1 MISLENISSISIF
14 GFVANWSPY
23 FFLFTV
29 LLTVFYFLITKKWYR
44 NFEGGRPLRVKEGTV
59 FVTSMVLLYGMY
71 GAPVDILSHILFS
84 FHMLQMAVV
93 FLLIAPLLFYAVP
106 EYVWKAFVNLPV
118 VKQVFMITRKPLVT
132 LILFNGVFSIYHLPV
147 VLDFLKQSG
156 ALHSA
161 FNALLFLLA
170 ILMFYPVFNKVE
182 PRENHMGGLFKMLYV
197 FGIGA
202 LLTPACGLIIF
213 AGTPLYETYTDG
225 DAWLS
230 AMELCVPSG
239 VLDGLRGQG
248 LISGPEYFTDTTP
261 VMDQQTGGI
270 IMKVLQ
276 EVFFGFMLGFIFFR
290 WFKEERMDEE
300 ETTRRS
306 VENAR
311 IQKELFNQYR

>member
-1 MISLENISSISIF
+1 MENISSISIF

-23 FFLFTV
+23 FFLFTAF
-29 LLTVFYFLITKKWYR
+29 LTVLYFLLTKKWYR
-44 NFEGGRPLRVKEGTV
+44 NFENGRPLRVKEGLV
-59 FVTSMVLLYGMY
+59 FVTSMVLLYIMY

-93 FLLIAPLLFYAVP
+93 FLLIAPLMFYAIP
-106 EYVWKAFVNLPV
+106 EYLWKAFVNLPV
-118 VKQVFMITRKPLVT
+118 ARQIFKITKKPLVT

-161 FNALLFLLA
+161 FNVLLFLLA
-170 ILMFYPVFNKVE
+170 LLMFYPVFNKVE
-182 PRENHMGGLFKMLYV
+182 PKENHMGGLFKMLYV

-239 VLDGLRGQG
+239 VLDGLKGQG
-248 LISGPEYFTDTTP
+248 LISGPEYFTNTTP
-261 VMDQQTGGI
+261 IMDQQTGGI

-276 EVFFGFMLGFIFFR
+276 EVFFGFMLGFIFFN
-290 WFKEERMDEE
+290 WFREERMDEE

>member
-1 MISLENISSISIF
+1 MENISSISIF

-23 FFLFTV
+23 FLILTI
-29 LLTVFYFLITKKWYR
+29 LLTVLYFLVTKKWYE
-44 NFEGGRPLRVKEGTV
+44 NFEGGRPLEAKEGTV
-59 FVTSMVLLYGMY
+59 FVISMILLYAMY
-71 GAPVDILSHILFS
+71 GSPVDILSHILFS

-93 FLLIAPLLFYAVP
+93 FLLIAPLMFYAVP
-106 EYVWKAFVNLPV
+106 GYVWRYFVNLPV
-118 VKQVFMITRKPLVT
+118 VKQIFMITKKPLIP
-132 LILFNGVFSIYHLPV
+132 LILFNGVFSVYHLPV

-156 ALHSA
+156 PLHSG
-161 FNALLFLLA
+161 FNGLLFLLA
-170 ILMFYPVFNKVE
+170 LLMFYPVFNKVE
-182 PRENHMGGLFKMLYV
+182 PKENHMGGLFKMLYV

-239 VLDGLRGQG
+239 VLDGLKGQG
-248 LISGPEYFTDTTP
+248 LISGPEYFTNTTP
-261 VMDQQTGGI
+261 IMDQQTGGI

-276 EVFFGFMLGFIFFR
+276 EVFFGFMLGFIFFS
-290 WFKEERMDEE
+290 WFRDERKDEE

-311 IQKELFNQYR
+311 LQKELFNQYR

>member
-23 FFLFTV
+23 FFLFTAF
-29 LLTVFYFLITKKWYR
+29 LTVLYFLLTKKWYR
-44 NFEGGRPLRVKEGTV
+44 NFENGRPLRVKEGLV
-59 FVTSMVLLYGMY
+59 FVTSMVLLYIMY

-93 FLLIAPLLFYAVP
+93 FLLIAPLMFYAIP
-106 EYVWKAFVNLPV
+106 EYLWKAFVNLPV
-118 VKQVFMITRKPLVT
+118 ARQIFKITKKPLVT

-161 FNALLFLLA
+161 FNVLLFLLA
-170 ILMFYPVFNKVE
+170 LLMFYPVFNKVE
-182 PRENHMGGLFKMLYV
+182 PKENHMGGLFKMLYV

-239 VLDGLRGQG
+239 VLDGLKGQG
-248 LISGPEYFTDTTP
+248 LISGPEYFTNTTP
-261 VMDQQTGGI
+261 IMDQQTGGI

-276 EVFFGFMLGFIFFR
+276 EVFFGFMLGFIFFN
-290 WFKEERMDEE
+290 WFREERMDEE

>member
-1 MISLENISSISIF
+1 MENISSISIF

-23 FFLFTV
+23 FFVFTV
-29 LLTVFYFLITKKWYR
+29 FLTVLYFLITKKWYR
-44 NFEGGRPLRVKEGTV
+44 NFEDGRPLRPKEGLV
-59 FVTSMVLLYGMY
+59 FVTSMVLLYTMY

-84 FHMLQMAVV
+84 FHMLQMAIV
-93 FLLIAPLLFYAVP
+93 FLLIAPLMFYAVP
-106 EYVWKAFVNLPV
+106 GYVWKYFVNLPV
-118 VKQVFMITRKPLVT
+118 IKRIFRITEKPLVP
-132 LILFNGVFSIYHLPV
+132 LILFTGVFSIYHLPV
-147 VLDFLKQSG
+147 VLDFLKQNG
-156 ALHSA
+156 PLHST
-161 FNALLFLLA
+161 FNGLLFLLA

-182 PRENHMGGLFKMLYV
+182 SKKDHMGGLFKMLYV

-213 AGTPLYETYTDG
+213 AGSPLYDTYTDG

-230 AMELCVPSG
+230 AMALCVPSG
-239 VLDGLRGQG
+239 VLDGLTGQG

-261 VMDQQTGGI
+261 VRDQQTGGV

-276 EVFFGFMLGFIFFR
+276 EVFFGFMLGFIFFS
-290 WFKEERMDEE
+290 WFRDERRDEE

-306 VENAR
+306 LEKAR

>member
-1 MISLENISSISIF
+1 MENISSISIF

-23 FFLFTV
+23 FLILTI
-29 LLTVFYFLITKKWYR
+29 LLTVLYFLVTKKWYE
-44 NFEGGRPLRVKEGTV
+44 NFEGGRPLEAKEGTV
-59 FVTSMVLLYGMY
+59 FVISMILLYAMY
-71 GAPVDILSHILFS
+71 GSPVDILSHILFS

-93 FLLIAPLLFYAVP
+93 FLLIAPLMFYAVP
-106 EYVWKAFVNLPV
+106 GYVWRYFVNLPV
-118 VKQVFMITRKPLVT
+118 VKQIFMITKKPLIP
-132 LILFNGVFSIYHLPV
+132 LILFNGVFSVYHVPV

-156 ALHSA
+156 PLHSG
-161 FNALLFLLA
+161 FNGLLFLLA
-170 ILMFYPVFNKVE
+170 LLMFYPVFNKVE
-182 PRENHMGGLFKMLYV
+182 PKENHMGGLFKMLYV

-239 VLDGLRGQG
+239 VLDGLKGQG
-248 LISGPEYFTDTTP
+248 LISGPEYFTNTTP
-261 VMDQQTGGI
+261 IMDQQTGGI

-276 EVFFGFMLGFIFFR
+276 EVFFGFMLGFIFFS
-290 WFKEERMDEE
+290 WFRDERKDEE

-311 IQKELFNQYR
+311 LQKELFNQYR

>member
-1 MISLENISSISIF
+1 MENISSISIF

-23 FFLFTV
+23 FLILTI
-29 LLTVFYFLITKKWYR
+29 LLTVLYFLVTKKWYE
-44 NFEGGRPLRVKEGTV
+44 NFEGGRPLEAKEGTV
-59 FVTSMVLLYGMY
+59 FFISMILLYAMY
-71 GAPVDILSHILFS
+71 GSPVDILSHILFS

-93 FLLIAPLLFYAVP
+93 FLLIAPLMFYAVP
-106 EYVWKAFVNLPV
+106 GYVWRYFVNLPV
-118 VKQVFMITRKPLVT
+118 VKQIFMITKKPLIP
-132 LILFNGVFSIYHLPV
+132 LILFNGVFSVYHVPV

-156 ALHSA
+156 PLHSG
-161 FNALLFLLA
+161 FNGLLFLLA
-170 ILMFYPVFNKVE
+170 LLMFYPVFNKVE
-182 PRENHMGGLFKMLYV
+182 PKENHMGGLFKMLYV

-239 VLDGLRGQG
+239 VLDGLKGQG
-248 LISGPEYFTDTTP
+248 LISGPEYFTNTTP
-261 VMDQQTGGI
+261 IMDQQTGGI

-276 EVFFGFMLGFIFFR
+276 EVFFGFMLGFIFFS
-290 WFKEERMDEE
+290 WFRDERKDEE

-311 IQKELFNQYR
+311 LQKELFNQYR

>member
-1 MISLENISSISIF
+1 L
-14 GFVANWSPY
+14 SPY
-23 FFLFTV
+23 FILFTI
-29 LLTVFYFLITKKWYR
+29 LMTVVFFLISVRWYR
-44 NFEGGRPLRVKEGTV
+44 NINRFRPLRVKKGSV
-59 FVTSMVLLYGMY
+59 FVTSMVILYGMY
-71 GAPVDILSHILFS
+71 GAPVDILSEILFS
-84 FHMLQMAVV
+84 FHILKMAVV

-182 PRENHMGGLFKMLYV
+182 PKENHMGGLFKMLYV

-248 LISGPEYFTDTTP
+248 LISGPEYF
-261 VMDQQTGGI
+261 
-270 IMKVLQ
+270 
-276 EVFFGFMLGFIFFR
+276 
-290 WFKEERMDEE
+290 
-300 ETTRRS
+300 
-306 VENAR
+306 
-311 IQKELFNQYR
+311 